1 MADTMNTLVVTSP
14 ESYEIRE
21 VPTPTPQAGQVLM
34 RIDAV
39 TTCPQWDLHLRHN
52 EPMFVGHRFQYPYT
66 PGQPGHEAVGTVEI
80 VGAGVTDFQPG
91 DRIAAWRDQG
101 HDVPGCY
108 AQFVIH
114 RAENIV
120 KIRSDLPAEAVAPL
134 ELAMCVGTVFR
145 MLVRMGVVAGKRIGI
160 SGLGPAGIIAAQM
173 ARAEGAAEV
182 MGFDPVAERRE
193 FALRQG
199 VGRGFDPTDGPSVDQ
214 HFPIRPKKPL
224 ALDTSIDCVGAKAS
238 AEFLMDRTDD
248 VVALFGVQRED
259 FTYAVRHHTLRL
271 CGYKGHHRES
281 ADYALSLIEA
291 GALDL
296 ASLVSVSLPLS
307 RYGEGIDLLEQ
318 RKAMKVCFRPW
329 ED

>member
-1 MADTMNTLVVTSP
+1 MITLVVTAP
-14 ESYEIRE
+14 DRYELRE
-21 VPTPTPQAGQVLM
+21 VPIPTPEAGQVLM

-52 EPMFVGHRFQYPYT
+52 EPMFVGHKFDYPYT
-66 PGQPGHEAVGTVEI
+66 AGQPGHEAVGTIEA
-80 VGAGVTDFQPG
+80 VGAGVSELKPG
-91 DRIAAWRDQG
+91 DRVAAWKDQG
-101 HDVPGCY
+101 HTVPGCY

-114 RAENIV
+114 RAENVV
-120 KIRSDLPAEAVAPL
+120 KVRSDLPAEALAPL

-145 MLVRMGVVAGKRIGI
+145 MLVRMEVLAGRRVGV

-182 MGFDPVAERRE
+182 VGFDLVEERRS
-193 FALRQG
+193 FAVKHGCHRC
-199 VGRGFDPTDGPSVDQ
+199 VDPATADLPV
-214 HFPIRPKKPL
+214 RPAKPL
-224 ALDTSIDCVGAKAS
+224 GLDTSIDCVGARAS

-271 CGYKGHHRES
+271 CGYRGHHRES

-296 ASLVSVSLPLS
+296 ASLVTVSLPLS

-329 ED
+329 DA